1 MINRNDWN
9 EMTEVERAEWKT
21 LMASPEFSAMS
32 QMEKILAENK
42 TAAAAHKRNWERG
55 PNAEQ
60 IADNERNNRAAKRMV
75 ANDAA
80 DLWRK
85 VALLQL
91 GETMNE
97 KLDLLDC
104 IAHGTS
110 ARDFLAAF
118 DGNVIAAAEHLAAFY
133 LEQLREST
141 VEVDMPTADE
151 MRVAICDAERALNSP
166 NL

>member
-1 MINRNDWN
+1 
-9 EMTEVERAEWKT
+9 
-21 LMASPEFSAMS
+21 
-32 QMEKILAENK
+32 
-42 TAAAAHKRNWERG
+42 
-55 PNAEQ
+55 
-60 IADNERNNRAAKRMV
+60 
-75 ANDAA
+75 
-80 DLWRK
+80 
-85 VALLQL
+85 
-91 GETMNE
+91 MNE